1 MYFKEKHIL
10 VIGGTGTI
18 GKSIINTILPEK
30 PRRITILSRDEHK
43 QQLLQQELGEEETLH
58 YIIGDIRDY
67 DTVNEAMRSVDLV
80 FHLAAMKRVDF
91 SEANPFETVKTNILG
106 TQNVIQAAISQQV
119 EKVIF
124 TSSDKAISPTN
135 AYGASKLIAERLI
148 IQANRSGLIDT
159 TFACVRFGNVMGSR
173 GSVIPLFIESI
184 LNERKITITDPTMTR
199 FMMTL
204 DQATKLTIQA
214 MKEAKGREVFVL
226 KMPVVRIG
234 LLAEVVLEEICQRE
248 QIDKDNVEIQVV
260 GKRIGEKMYEE
271 LMTEDEAKKAWET
284 SDMFIIPR
292 SATISYPNVN
302 KAEAT
307 YYNSHSQTPLSKEK
321 LRSLLLSEKLI

>member
-1 MYFKEKHIL
+1 MYFCEKHIL

-18 GKSIINTILPEK
+18 GKSIIKAILPEK

-43 QQLLQQELGEEETLH
+43 QQLLQQELGEEELLH
-58 YIIGDIRDY
+58 YIIGDIRDF
-67 DTVNEAMRSVDLV
+67 DTVHRAMHKVDLV

-91 SEANPFETVKTNILG
+91 SEFNPLETVKTNLIG
-106 TQNVIQAAISQQV
+106 THNVIQAATSQQV
-119 EKVIF
+119 DKVIF

-148 IQANRSGLIDT
+148 IQANRSGLINT

-173 GSVIPLFIESI
+173 GSVIPLFIEGI

-204 DQATKLTIQA
+204 DQATKLTIEA
-214 MKEAKGREVFVL
+214 MKEAKGGEVFVL
-226 KMPVVRIG
+226 KMPVIRIG

-248 QIDKDNVEIQVV
+248 QIDKETVEIQVV

-271 LMTEDEAKKAWET
+271 LMTEEEARKAWE
-284 SDMFIIPR
+284 SSGMFIIPR
-292 SATISYPNVN
+292 SVTITYPDVR

-307 YYNSHSQTPLSKEK
+307 YYSSHSQTPLSTEK
-321 LRSLLLSEKLI
+321 LRSLLLDEKLI